1 MLEYVKNKYIQRVSR
16 AKIAGKGKK
25 MKQKKTN
32 IKIKHRKYNLY
43 NRKKSKGKQ
52 ILAIVITIVAAA
64 ALCVVGYGLGKPI
77 VEYFQNKQNT
87 SSDSSSA
94 WTPPTLDADTSGG
107 AETITAPESSE
118 TTQPDNEDK
127 EESGFMLPVNAALNS
142 ESLKS
147 AVAAAKNSGV
157 STVVVTLKNEDGNF
171 LYKSGIEGIK
181 DSEAVTGALTA
192 GQIFGIINGAG
203 LTPVAKIST
212 LKDHVSYK
220 YIEDMNFTTTD
231 GWAWLDNFADQGGKT
246 WLSPMLPATVKFIAN
261 ITSELSAAGFKTIL
275 LADTMFPPFRPSYD
289 YALVGDFSDS
299 EQRLKALWKVIDSA
313 SAAAEKNGA
322 SIKLEMNG
330 ESLLG
335 ERTATDAEA
344 AGDKEKLSSVPIIAD
359 YTADP
364 SDSNAY
370 INVKSFIGRMNSTYK
385 EQEYTVLIK
394 GGGFSASV
402 LDTIKQAFA
411 EAGIIVYME

>member
-1 MLEYVKNKYIQRVSR
+1 
-16 AKIAGKGKK
+16 

-52 ILAIVITIVAAA
+52 FLAIVLTLVAAA

-77 VEYFQNKQNT
+77 VEYFQNKENMT
-87 SSDSSSA
+87 SDSSSA
-94 WTPPTLDADTSGG
+94 WTPPTSDADTS
-107 AETITAPESSE
+107 ENTQTSEVSDTIE
-118 TTQPDNEDK
+118 TTELAK
-127 EESGFMLPVNAALNS
+127 EEKEEAGFMLPKNAALNS

-147 AVAAAKNSGV
+147 AVAAAKNSGI
-157 STVVVTLKNEDGNF
+157 STVVVTLKDDVGNF
-171 LYKSGIEGIK
+171 LYKSGIEGIN

-192 GQIFGIINGAG
+192 GQIFGIINDAG

-212 LKDHVSYK
+212 LKDHISYK

-246 WLSPMLPATVKFIAN
+246 WLSPMLPATVRFISD

-289 YALVGDFSDS
+289 YALVGDYSDS
-299 EQRLKALWKVIDSA
+299 EQRLKALWKVIDTA

-335 ERTATDAEA
+335 DRTATDAEA
-344 AGDKEKLSSVPIIAD
+344 AGDKEKLRSAAVIVD
-359 YTADP
+359 YVADP
-364 SDSNAY
+364 SASNAY
-370 INVKSFIGRMNSTYK
+370 INVKSFIGRMTNTYK
-385 EQEYTVLIK
+385 GQEFAVLIK

-411 EAGIIVYME
+411 EAGIIVYLE